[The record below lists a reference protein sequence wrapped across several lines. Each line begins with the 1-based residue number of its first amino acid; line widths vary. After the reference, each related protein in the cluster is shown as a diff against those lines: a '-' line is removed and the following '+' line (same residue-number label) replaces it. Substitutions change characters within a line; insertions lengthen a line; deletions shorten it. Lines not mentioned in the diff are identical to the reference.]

1 MTRHDNLRNQAEQAN
16 NEAIKGGIDGGIRWF
31 LGGIIVFGTAQ
42 LVWPVYR
49 GLTIPFKAFL
59 LSSVTA
65 TGAVIN
71 AEKRLNEYEKQIRG
85 AHRLRKQ
92 GLYYATPPGEGSL
105 RRD

>member
-49 GLTIPFKAFL
+49 GLTIPFKVPVLQYF
-59 LSSVTA
+59 
-65 TGAVIN
+65 
-71 AEKRLNEYEKQIRG
+71 Y
-85 AHRLRKQ
+85 
-92 GLYYATPPGEGSL
+92 
-105 RRD
+105 